1 MTEDELSKIEARAN
15 AATPGPWT
23 FLPDQRLERRGLG
36 ILGPSFER
44 VALMPEPAGAHPVDA
59 LFVAHARTDVPAL
72 VAEVRRLR
80 LALHIA
86 VDGWEIAATTIPG
99 DDRAESRERERLR
112 GMLGGASRAELEDA
126 AGVRRDPWS
135 PFV

>member
-1 MTEDELSKIEARAN
+1 MGKLDLDAIEARAN

-44 VALMPEPAGAHPVDA
+44 VALMPEPAGAHPADA

-72 VAEVRRLR
+72 VARVR
-80 LALHIA
+80 
-86 VDGWEIAATTIPG
+86 
-99 DDRAESRERERLR
+99 
-112 GMLGGASRAELEDA
+112 ELEA
-126 AGVRRDPWS
+126 AILEACDVLDEKMWRGTGHIDRDLEEAHSKLYDLVTP
-135 PFV
+135 PRPK